1 MTNKDAIKV
10 LEMIEAHGSLAI
22 RAKAT
27 AIESLKDIENGKY
40 IEIDKNTNAKIVK
53 LEDKRMLFCFAFDP
67 EEIRK
72 MKPREAERKIFND
85 FFNLFSFYLE
95 DKEIGING

>member
-1 MTNKDAIKV
+1 MTNQDAIKV

-22 RAKAT
+22 RAKAI
-27 AIESLKDIENGKY
+27 AIEVLKDIENGKY
-40 IEIDKNTNAKIVK
+40 IKIDKNTSAKLVK

-72 MKPREAERKIFND
+72 MKPREAERNIFND

-95 DKEIGING
+95 DKEVVING